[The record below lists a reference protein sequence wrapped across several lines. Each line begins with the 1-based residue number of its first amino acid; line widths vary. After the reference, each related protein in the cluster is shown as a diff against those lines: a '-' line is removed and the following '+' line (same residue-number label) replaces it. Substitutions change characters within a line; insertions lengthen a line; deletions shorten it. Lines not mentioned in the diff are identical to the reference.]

1 MGVGQF
7 IAEKH
12 NLAYGGGPMKGHEN
26 GHAKLKE
33 RAIEELKEF
42 WIISLYLFIFLGAF
56 TLYRRM
62 VLAEFGVTYLHYGA
76 ALIEALVIAKVVL
89 IGRAVGLD
97 KLGERRGPLIVPVV
111 LKSGVFALLA
121 ILFAVL
127 EYIVEG
133 LIHKKDWASIASNL
147 FGIGSLELFARMIM
161 LFVSFIPF
169 FAIWEIGQVLG
180 RAELIE
186 LFFSRKSGSAPRMKV
201 GNSAGSAE
209 PLRALGNEA
218 CRKFWCQR

>member
-12 NLAYGGGPMKGHEN
+12 KRGLWRWTDERPRKRALERKAASDRGAQRILDHQSVSFHLPRSFHVLPPN
-26 GHAKLKE
+26 GS
-33 RAIEELKEF
+33 R
-42 WIISLYLFIFLGAF
+42 G
-56 TLYRRM
+56 
-62 VLAEFGVTYLHYGA
+62 VGVTYLHYGA
-76 ALIEALVIAKVVL
+76 GLIEALVIAKVVL
-89 IGRAVGLD
+89 IGKAVGLD
-97 KLGERRGPLIVPVV
+97 RLGERRGPLIVPVV

-127 EYIVEG
+127 EHIVEG

-169 FAIWEIGQVLG
+169 FAFWEIGQVLG

-186 LFFSRKSGSAPRMKV
+186 MFFSRRKQLRPKDEKSVMAPKAP
-201 GNSAGSAE
+201 N
-209 PLRALGNEA
+209 L
-218 CRKFWCQR
+218 

>member
-1 MGVGQF
+1 
-7 IAEKH
+7 
-12 NLAYGGGPMKGHEN
+12 MKGHEN

-42 WIISLYLFIFLGAF
+42 WITSLYLFIFLGAF

-62 VLAEFGVTYLHYGA
+62 VLAEFGVTYLHYGV
-76 ALIEALVIAKVVL
+76 ALIEVLVIAKVVL
-89 IGRAVGLD
+89 IGKAVGLD
-97 KLGERRGPLIVPVV
+97 RLGERRGPLIVPVV

-127 EYIVEG
+127 EHIVEG

-169 FAIWEIGQVLG
+169 FAFWEIGQVLG

-186 LFFSRKSGSAPRMKV
+186 MFFSRRKQLRPKDEKSVMAPKAP
-201 GNSAGSAE
+201 N
-209 PLRALGNEA
+209 L
-218 CRKFWCQR
+218 